1 MSGFRDKDLM
11 VSIKK
16 YGGINENQITK
27 DTFALIVKELESES
41 SKKSAAIKQN
51 IPIYLLDDFIK
62 KFV

>member
-1 MSGFRDKDLM
+1 MSGFRDKEFML
-11 VSIKK
+11 SIKNI
-16 YGGINENQITK
+16 GGINDNQVTK
-27 DTFALIVKELESES
+27 DTFALIVNDLESES

>member
-1 MSGFRDKDLM
+1 ML
-11 VSIKK
+11 SIKNI
-16 YGGINENQITK
+16 GGINDNQVTK
-27 DTFALIVKELESES
+27 DTFALIVNDLESES